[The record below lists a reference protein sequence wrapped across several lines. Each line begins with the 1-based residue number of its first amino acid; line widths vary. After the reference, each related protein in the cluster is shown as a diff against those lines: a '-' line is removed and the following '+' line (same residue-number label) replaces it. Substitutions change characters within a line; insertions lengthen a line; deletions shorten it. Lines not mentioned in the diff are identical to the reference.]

1 MRTYRSI
8 ADTLGVQL
16 CPDAEGNFIGGCQYT
31 LPQHDTGVA
40 GWGGRVHWNA
50 FKRVTPAGL
59 YRFLKV
65 AAMSL
70 DAEEYLREQTSDWA
84 RIYLLHLA
92 VNRLARRA
100 RVRIPFNLTLV
111 ERRRVKAMLVG
122 VPTDRALRKE
132 AFNWAR
138 RG

>member
-8 ADTLGVQL
+8 ADTLGVVL
-16 CPDAEGNFIGGCQYT
+16 CPDAEGTFIHGCSIT
-31 LPQHDTGVA
+31 LPAHDTGVA

-50 FKRVTPAGL
+50 FKRVTPGGL
-59 YRFLKV
+59 YKFLKL
-65 AAMSL
+65 AAIAL
-70 DAEEYLREQTSDWA
+70 DGESYIRDAVDWQ
-84 RIYLLHLA
+84 RIYLQHQA

-100 RVRIPFNLTLV
+100 RVRIPFEQTLV

-122 VPTDRALRKE
+122 IPTERALRKE